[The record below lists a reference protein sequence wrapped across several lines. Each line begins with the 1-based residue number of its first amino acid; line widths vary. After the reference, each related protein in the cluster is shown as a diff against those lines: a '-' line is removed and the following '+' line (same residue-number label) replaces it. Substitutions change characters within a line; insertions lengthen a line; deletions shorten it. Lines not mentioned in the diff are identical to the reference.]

1 MHLLLIRHAET
12 AWNRGGLIQGHQDSA
27 LTARG
32 LQETTALLTALAHDF
47 PSVDRVYTSPA
58 GRARHMGDAIASHFG
73 CPLSVEPR
81 VQEQLFGDYE
91 GLSRVQLQ
99 RVEPARA
106 EALFSTDAAFT
117 PPAGES
123 LACAAQRLLSFIRDD
138 LAATSHT
145 TCCVVTH
152 GHILQGA
159 LAILK
164 EGTPDNFPRY
174 AQPNASYARL
184 SVAPGQCDVIQWGI
198 ATHVRHLSQT

>member
-1 MHLLLIRHAET
+1 MNLLLIRHAET
-12 AWNRGGLIQGHQDSA
+12 EWNRGRLIQGHKDSA
-27 LTARG
+27 LTTRG
-32 LQETTALLTALAHDF
+32 VRETTALITALAHEF
-47 PSVDRVYTSPA
+47 PSVDVVYASPL
-58 GRARHMGDAIASHFG
+58 GRARHMGYAIASHFR
-73 CPLSVEPR
+73 CLLSVEPLLR
-81 VQEQLFGDYE
+81 EQAFGDYE

-99 RVEPARA
+99 RDDPFSA
-106 EALFSTDAAFT
+106 EALFSTDALFT
-117 PPAGES
+117 PPGGES

-164 EGTPDNFPRY
+164 DGKMDNFPRY

-184 SVAPGQCDVIQWGI
+184 TLTADRCEVIKWGI
-198 ATHVRHLSQT
+198 ATHLRHLSQT

>member
-1 MHLLLIRHAET
+1 MNLILIRHAET

-32 LQETTALLTALAHDF
+32 LQETTALLTALTHEF
-47 PSVDRVYTSPA
+47 PSVEAVYTSPA
-58 GRARHMGDAIASHFG
+58 GRAHHMGNAIASHFR
-73 CPLSVEPR
+73 CPLSVEPL
-81 VQEQLFGDYE
+81 VQEQAFGDYE
-91 GLSRVQLQ
+91 GMTRMQLRRDNPLS
-99 RVEPARA
+99 A
-106 EALFSTDAAFT
+106 EALFSTDALFT
-117 PPAGES
+117 PPGGES

-164 EGTPDNFPRY
+164 DGKMDNFPRY

-184 SVAPGQCDVIQWGI
+184 TLTADRCEVIQWGI
-198 ATHVRHLSQT
+198 ATHLRHLSQT

>member
-1 MHLLLIRHAET
+1 MNLLLIRHAET
-12 AWNRGGLIQGHQDSA
+12 EWNRGGLIQGHKDSA
-27 LTARG
+27 LTVRG
-32 LQETTALLTALAHDF
+32 LQETTALLTALVHEF
-47 PSVDRVYTSPA
+47 PSVDAVYTSPA
-58 GRARHMGDAIASHFG
+58 GRARHMGNAIASHFR
-73 CPLSVEPR
+73 CPLSVEPL
-81 VQEQLFGDYE
+81 VQEQSFGDYE

-99 RVEPARA
+99 RDEPASA
-106 EALFSTDAAFT
+106 EALFSTYAAFT

-184 SVAPGQCDVIQWGI
+184 TLTADRCDVIQWGI
-198 ATHVRHLSQT
+198 ATHLRHLSQT

>member
-1 MHLLLIRHAET
+1 MNLILIRHAET
-12 AWNRGGLIQGHQDSA
+12 TWNRGGLIQGRQDSA

-32 LQETTALLTALAHDF
+32 VHETTALVTALAHAF
-47 PSVDRVYTSPA
+47 PSVGAVYTSPA
-58 GRARHMGDAIASHFG
+58 GRARHMGNAIASHFR
-73 CPLSVEPR
+73 CPLSVEPL
-81 VQEQLFGDYE
+81 VQEQAFGDYE

-99 RVEPARA
+99 RDNPLGA
-106 EALFSTDAAFT
+106 EALFSTDALFT
-117 PPAGES
+117 PPGGES
-123 LACAAQRLLSFIRDD
+123 LACAAQRLLSFVQND

-164 EGTPDNFPRY
+164 DGMMDNFPRY

-184 SVAPGQCDVIQWGI
+184 TLTADRCDVIQWGI
-198 ATHVRHLSQT
+198 ATHLRHLSQT